1 MTDEELF
8 NAALG
13 NLLGDLFTGIL
24 YSNKVRQGARGENE
38 IGQKELLEAAAG
50 TLWFFMNDAG
60 RQVLRGVLDKLNDT
74 EDIASRGL
82 VN

>member
-8 NAALG
+8 SAALS

-24 YSNKVRQGARGENE
+24 YSNKMRMGEV
-38 IGQKELLEAAAG
+38 GQKELLEAAAG
-50 TLWFFMNDAG
+50 TLWFFLNDDG
-60 RQVLRGVLDKLNDT
+60 RQVLRGVLDRLLDKPNEEPEGLP
-74 EDIASRGL
+74 RGL